1 MCLNACPVTRCWWHR
16 LEQGFLL
23 WHGWRD
29 SLYPWFS
36 LAKHTVV
43 FTAQPMAS
51 PHQKSLLVLVRF
63 SAGWDGLFYI
73 SRTEYNYWKNK
84 ARGQICL
91 MFCVLTDEVFGEV
104 ACSMFPF
111 QLPSLQCQLP
121 HSDPIKRW
129 CVCAV
134 KTCSPVE
141 MLGTKR
147 LQLHM
152 VTQPEEENVVL
163 TAWPATVMEKCLD
176 RDLLFTDVTVTAS
189 DIPVLWVLN

>member
-1 MCLNACPVTRCWWHR
+1 M
-16 LEQGFLL
+16 
-23 WHGWRD
+23 
-29 SLYPWFS
+29 
-36 LAKHTVV
+36 
-43 FTAQPMAS
+43 FTDQPMAS

-63 SAGWDGLFYI
+63 CAGWDGLFYI
-73 SRTEYNYWKNK
+73 SRTDYNYWKNK
-84 ARGQICL
+84 ARGQVCL

-121 HSDPIKRW
+121 HSDPIKGW

-147 LQLHM
+147 LQLHT

-176 RDLLFTDVTVTAS
+176 RDLLFTDVTNSHSLRHTSPLSSQLTSLYRKKLEEEKDCSNRCVVTFS
-189 DIPVLWVLN
+189 LTLVLF